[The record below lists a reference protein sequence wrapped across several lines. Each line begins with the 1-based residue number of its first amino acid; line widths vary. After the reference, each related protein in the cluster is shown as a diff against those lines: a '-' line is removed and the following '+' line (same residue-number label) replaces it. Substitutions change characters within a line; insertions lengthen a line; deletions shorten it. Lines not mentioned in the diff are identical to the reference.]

1 MLLTA
6 ASAKAT
12 GNPPYVFVEQGTFNA
27 GDKST
32 IENKQERKALCDAK
46 HGVESF
52 IEQQKLF
59 KTNVD
64 YKKHRTM
71 NGIQKYPKSETL

>member
-1 MLLTA
+1 MLLAA

-27 GDKST
+27 GDKKK

-52 IEQQKLF
+52 IE
-59 KTNVD
+59 
-64 YKKHRTM
+64 
-71 NGIQKYPKSETL
+71 